1 MLKKQFCHN
10 FFRIA
15 SELVY
20 EPHENTGPVFHVN
33 CVILWFF
40 ICTNTHLQFEE
51 LLERSWTRK
60 HVNEAWFSSGVPG
73 GLHCFCLPSRPER
86 SPSPLPRSSGGAVD
100 DRPCPS
106 GHGDGLTLWAWP
118 IMVSHL
124 LGNSDWSMAW
134 THAWVRASQNPSWD
148 VCTWRM
154 HEESSSFFFFFL
166 LEVLSWEYI
175 NPELS
180 VVIFLPRGENCL

>member
-100 DRPCPS
+100 RPRPLVMGMDSPS
-106 GHGDGLTLWAWP
+106 GHG
-118 IMVSHL
+118 
-124 LGNSDWSMAW
+124 
-134 THAWVRASQNPSWD
+134 PSWYLISLATVTGPWRGHMPESGPVRTLHGMSIHGECMRKVL
-148 VCTWRM
+148 VCL
-154 HEESSSFFFFFL
+154 FFFFL
-166 LEVLSWEYI
+166 LEALR
-175 NPELS
+175 L
-180 VVIFLPRGENCL
+180 G